1 KPPGP
6 STRPGP
12 RADRRAHMPTTTAQP
27 GAQTAAPPTAALPA
41 ARRRPPRRE
50 PPMRYASL
58 APAALDMLAFF
69 GYPIVKNL
77 VMSFQAYDFTTFFNG
92 EAPFV
97 GLANYRAT
105 LADPIFVRALGN
117 TALFTVG
124 SILGQ
129 FVLGMGLALYFR
141 RKFP

>member
-1 KPPGP
+1 
-6 STRPGP
+6 
-12 RADRRAHMPTTTAQP
+12 
-27 GAQTAAPPTAALPA
+27 AQTAAPPTGALSA
-41 ARRRPPRRE
+41 ARRRARRRDLL
-50 PPMRYASL
+50 MRYAFI
-58 APAALDMLAFF
+58 APAALYMHAFY

-77 VMSFQAYDFTTFFNG
+77 VMSFQAYAFTTFFNG

-105 LADPIFVRALGN
+105 LADPIFVQALCN

-129 FVLGMGLALYFR
+129 FVLGMELALCFR
-141 RKFP
+141 RKIPLSGFLCSLLLLPWLLPMFRSVRCRLLI